1 MCRAWLPRDPAEK
14 DRQFPARLRSF
25 RKQPCPENWAQPP
38 GLLLQQDASA
48 GGLSERTL
56 QALSWVALD
65 RRGRASQSLGLQ
77 SAPPRALPSPHS
89 PPNHGIQV
97 LLLLLLPGQRGAS
110 HPCAR
115 RQPKTVPR
123 AAPSDLRNME
133 AVKAFNLRRP

>member
-65 RRGRASQSLGLQ
+65 RRGRASQS
-77 SAPPRALPSPHS
+77 

-123 AAPSDLRNME
+123 AAPSDLRSE
-133 AVKAFNLRRP
+133 REYTQKQQSKETLVPFQQHGGGEGI